1 MWGAWVCGCGCGGA
15 WVWGGGIEMGRAGLR
30 RDGDGGELDGTSN
43 RAPRASPSRIRIAGS
58 GVIDRPT
65 FRIQGSQMRAYL
77 GWEKPLT
84 PHKMVE
90 MPLGGHRSL

>member
-1 MWGAWVCGCGCGGA
+1 
-15 WVWGGGIEMGRAGLR
+15 MGRR
-30 RDGDGGELDGTSN
+30 DRDGSCWIEEGWRWGELDGTSN

-90 MPLGGHRSL
+90 MPLGGSRSL